1 MKRVLIFSVLLALVA
16 CAPPPVTLVPVNTL
30 VALTMAAMPKTD
42 TPAAAPLPTATPTPP
57 PTDTPIFGEVSS
69 QAPGAQCIP
78 LDTARTKALVTRVL
92 DAQTI
97 EAVIGNDTYRIR
109 YIGLDAPGII
119 QTVEWQGPQAI
130 AFNERLVNGQFVV
143 LVKDVSESNP
153 EGELLRYVLSGNV
166 FVNYEMIR
174 QGYARA
180 LATPPDLAC
189 QNIFLVAQAEAQA
202 GVIGVWAPTPLPTPT
217 ITLTPTLTPLPTVTQ
232 QPPCGCQV
240 GLSCNSFATHEDAQA
255 CYDYCTSIGKH
266 TNLIDKNRNG
276 KVCESL
282 P

>member
-30 VALTMAAMPKTD
+30 VALTMAAMPKTE
-42 TPAAAPLPTATPTPP
+42 TPTTAPLPTATPTPP
-57 PTDTPIFGEVSS
+57 PTNTPIFGEISS

-78 LDTARTKALVTRVL
+78 SDTERTRALVTRVL

-97 EAVIGNDTYRIR
+97 EAAIGNDTFRIR
-109 YIGLDAPGII
+109 YIGVDAPGII

-130 AFNERLVNGQFVV
+130 AYNERLVGGQIVV
-143 LVKDVSESNP
+143 LVKDISETNP
-153 EGELLRYVLSGNV
+153 EGELLRYVLTGNV

-174 QGYARA
+174 QGYAKA
-180 LATPPDLAC
+180 LVTPPDVAC
-189 QNIFLVAQAEAQA
+189 QNIFLVAQTEAQA

-217 ITLTPTLTPLPTVTQ
+217 ITLTPTSTPLPTVTQ
-232 QPPCGCQV
+232 LPPCGCQA

-266 TNLIDKNRNG
+266 TNLVDKNGNG
-276 KVCESL
+276 KVCEGL